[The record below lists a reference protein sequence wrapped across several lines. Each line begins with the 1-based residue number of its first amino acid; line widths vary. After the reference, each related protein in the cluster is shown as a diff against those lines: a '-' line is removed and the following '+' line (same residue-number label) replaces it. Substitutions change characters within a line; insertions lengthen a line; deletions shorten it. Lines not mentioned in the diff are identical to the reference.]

1 MSEEKKWRKV
11 RIIGA
16 AIAAVMAAAH
26 NTMLVIQTGID
37 LAGAIGP
44 WV

>member
-1 MSEEKKWRKV
+1 MSKENKWRKAEA
-11 RIIGA
+11 IAA

-26 NTMLVIQTGID
+26 NTMLAIQAGID